1 MRAAA
6 AAAAAAAA
14 VIAAEVTE
22 AKAAA
27 ASEAHLRMPSTSVDA
42 MPNRFQA
49 RVARAR
55 CRRGESTEDPQEVR
69 GPCFLLARSKAQK

>member
-1 MRAAA
+1 MR

-42 MPNRFQA
+42 MPA
-49 RVARAR
+49 SGLIVARCAGGVGVEVSGP
-55 CRRGESTEDPQEVR
+55 RGRES
-69 GPCFLLARSKAQK
+69 LLTREKTQQ

>member
-6 AAAAAAAA
+6 AAAAVAAA
-14 VIAAEVTE
+14 IAAEVTE

-42 MPNRFQA
+42 MPNRF
-49 RVARAR
+49 RTRL
-55 CRRGESTEDPQEVR
+55 
-69 GPCFLLARSKAQK
+69 CF

>member
-6 AAAAAAAA
+6 AAAAVAAAM
-14 VIAAEVTE
+14 AAEVTE

-42 MPNRFQA
+42 MLKPL
-49 RVARAR
+49 RAR
-55 CRRGESTEDPQEVR
+55 GAVPAGWKFTEP
-69 GPCFLLARSKAQK
+69 FLASFPLAALK

>member
-42 MPNRFQA
+42 MPNRF
-49 RVARAR
+49 RTRL
-55 CRRGESTEDPQEVR
+55 
-69 GPCFLLARSKAQK
+69 CF